1 MQTWKSS
8 DNPLPLPACMH
19 AFMHGCS
26 VTQWCPTLCDPM
38 IETHQAPLS
47 VEFSRKEY
55 WSRLSFPTPGD
66 LFHPGIEPCLLCLL
80 HWQVDSLPLSQI
92 VGVSSPYLH
101 SIHHQVLLVLLPNY
115 VSNLPK
121 FYHPH
126 STTTRVFFHF
136 CFPPSHS
143 AQSRQID
150 LSKM

>member
-8 DNPLPLPACMH
+8 DNPLPLPVCMH

-92 VGVSSPYLH
+92 VGVSSPLPTFNPSSSSVNPTAKLCLKFAQILSSSFDYHKGILPF
-101 SIHHQVLLVLLPNY
+101 LL
-115 VSNLPK
+115 S
-121 FYHPH
+121 
-126 STTTRVFFHF
+126 
-136 CFPPSHS
+136 
-143 AQSRQID
+143 
-150 LSKM
+150 SKPLCTE